1 MEAAAAGF
9 SSWIRGFLLPSL
21 WEAEVAVSAAALLV
35 AALLL
40 LFLDQAVQSASTKSS
55 ASLSSSP
62 PAAAS
67 FGRNVGGGY
76 RRRAKGKQVATELGG
91 TSKVALPCGSS
102 HPRGRNSY
110 VIKLE
115 LLSAKYLIGAN
126 LHGSSDP
133 YAVISCGEQR
143 RFSSMVPSSRN
154 PLWGEEFNFLVR
166 ELPVEVIITMYD
178 WDILCKCKVIGSVTV
193 TVLGEDKT
201 GATWFDLDS
210 KSGQI
215 CMRFSSAKV
224 FPTSESLFDICV
236 GIESQRKITL
246 NKQYLPMTEDS
257 GCLQAIFELPHDEVI
272 IPLQDI
278 DEIKRSQHSLI
289 NPAITIFLHTGSG
302 GHGTPPS
309 CSQNGRIRYR
319 FTSFWNRSRTFRALE
334 NALQIYRATLEAEKQ
349 VRMHLLQ
356 QRGSSDV
363 ICSKTYDLKTVERSI
378 ELAKAYQPFINEHVL
393 VDATSKTFPGTSEK
407 FFSVILSDN
416 SMFFQQYRHG
426 RKDTDLKLSKWYP
439 SDEYGGK
446 IREVMFRSLCHSPLC
461 PPDTAVT
468 EWQRASFSKDNA
480 NLIYETKHQA
490 HDVPFGSYFE
500 IHCRWSLRTT
510 SSSTC
515 HVDIKIGVNMKKWCI
530 LQSKIKSG
538 ATDEYKREVCKIL
551 EAACD
556 YVLKEESNSQASHEI
571 KHPVS

>member
-1 MEAAAAGF
+1 MEATGL
-9 SSWIRGFLLPSL
+9 SSWMRGFLLPSL

-40 LFLDQAVQSASTKSS
+40 LFLDQAVQSSTKSS
-55 ASLSSSP
+55 ASSSP
-62 PAAAS
+62 PLSSPPTTATAS
-67 FGRNVGGGY
+67 CRRDGGCGGCGC
-76 RRRAKGKQVATELGG
+76 RRRAKGKQAAAEHGS
-91 TSKVALPCGSS
+91 TSKIVHPDSSS
-102 HPRGRNSY
+102 HSRGRTSY

-126 LHGSSDP
+126 LNGSSDP
-133 YAVISCGEQR
+133 FAVISCGEQR

-154 PLWGEEFNFLVR
+154 RLWGEEFNFLVR
-166 ELPVEVIITMYD
+166 ELPVEVTITMYD
-178 WDILCKCKVIGSVTV
+178 WDIVCKCKVIGSVSV
-193 TVLGEDKT
+193 AVLGEDET

-215 CMRFSSAKV
+215 CLRFNSAKV
-224 FPTSESLFDICV
+224 FPTSESLFDQCV
-236 GIESQRKITL
+236 GIESQRKMML
-246 NKQYLPMTEDS
+246 SKQYLPITQDS
-257 GCLQAIFELPHDEVI
+257 GLLQAIFELPH
-272 IPLQDI
+272 

-289 NPAITIFLHTGSG
+289 NPAITIFLRTGSG

-309 CSQNGRIRYR
+309 CSQNGRIRYK
-319 FTSFWNRSRTFRALE
+319 FTSFWNRNRTFRALE
-334 NALQIYRATLEAEKQ
+334 NALRSYRATLEAEKQ
-349 VRMHLLQ
+349 VRMHSLQ

-363 ICSKTYDLKTVERSI
+363 ICSKTDDLKTAERSI
-378 ELAKAYQPFINEHVL
+378 EQAKTFQPFINEHVL
-393 VDATSKTFPGTSEK
+393 VVATSKTFPGTSEK
-407 FFSVILSDN
+407 FFSIILGDN

-468 EWQRASFSKDNA
+468 EWQRASFSKDKT
-480 NLIYETKHQA
+480 NLVVSKNNLQ
-490 HDVPFGSYFE
+490 FNMS
-500 IHCRWSLRTT
+500 R
-510 SSSTC
+510 
-515 HVDIKIGVNMKKWCI
+515 VNMKKWCI

-538 ATDEYKREVCKIL
+538 ATDEYRREVCKIL

-571 KHPVS
+571 VAISST

>member
-1 MEAAAAGF
+1 MEAAGL
-9 SSWIRGFLLPSL
+9 SSWMRGFLLPSL

-40 LFLDQAVQSASTKSS
+40 LFLDQAVQSSTKSP
-55 ASLSSSP
+55 ASSSSP
-62 PAAAS
+62 PPSPTTTAAAS
-67 FGRNVGGGY
+67 CRRDGGCGGCGCR
-76 RRRAKGKQVATELGG
+76 RRRAKGKPAAAELGG
-91 TSKVALPCGSS
+91 TSKVALPDGSPHS
-102 HPRGRNSY
+102 RGRTSY

-126 LHGSSDP
+126 LNGSSDP

-166 ELPVEVIITMYD
+166 ELPVEVTITMYD
-178 WDILCKCKVIGSVTV
+178 WDTVCKCKVIGSVTV
-193 TVLGEDKT
+193 AVLGEDET

-215 CMRFSSAKV
+215 CLRFSSAKV
-224 FPTSESLFDICV
+224 FPTSERLFT
-236 GIESQRKITL
+236 K
-246 NKQYLPMTEDS
+246 
-257 GCLQAIFELPHDEVI
+257 VI
-272 IPLQDI
+272 LVLWRGLSCTMG
-278 DEIKRSQHSLI
+278 IKRSQHSLI
-289 NPAITIFLHTGSG
+289 NPAITIFLRTGSG

-309 CSQNGRIRYR
+309 CSQNGRIRYK
-319 FTSFWNRSRTFRALE
+319 FTSFWNRNRTFRALE
-334 NALQIYRATLEAEKQ
+334 NALQSYRATLEAEKQ
-349 VRMHLLQ
+349 VRMHSLQ
-356 QRGSSDV
+356 QRRSSDV
-363 ICSKTYDLKTVERSI
+363 ICSKTDDLKTAERSI
-378 ELAKAYQPFINEHVL
+378 EQAKAFQPFINEHVL
-393 VDATSKTFPGTSEK
+393 VDATS
-407 FFSVILSDN
+407 
-416 SMFFQQYRHG
+416 
-426 RKDTDLKLSKWYP
+426 LSKWYP

-468 EWQRASFSKDNA
+468 EWQRASFSKNKT

-500 IHCRWSLRTT
+500 VASKNNLQFNMSR
-510 SSSTC
+510 
-515 HVDIKIGVNMKKWCI
+515 VNMKKWCI

-538 ATDEYKREVCKIL
+538 ATDEYRREVCKIL

-556 YVLKEESNSQASHEI
+556 YVLKEESNNQASHEI
-571 KHPVS
+571 EAISLT

>member
-1 MEAAAAGF
+1 MEAAGL
-9 SSWIRGFLLPSL
+9 SSWMRGFLLPSL

-40 LFLDQAVQSASTKSS
+40 LFLDQAVQSSTKSP
-55 ASLSSSP
+55 ASSSSP
-62 PAAAS
+62 PPSPTTTAAAS
-67 FGRNVGGGY
+67 CRRDGGCGGCGCR
-76 RRRAKGKQVATELGG
+76 RRRAKGKPAAAELGG
-91 TSKVALPCGSS
+91 TSKVALPDGSPHS
-102 HPRGRNSY
+102 RGRTSY

-126 LHGSSDP
+126 LNGSSDP

-166 ELPVEVIITMYD
+166 ELPVEFCTAPVNDSKVTITMYD
-178 WDILCKCKVIGSVTV
+178 WDTVCKCKVIGSVTV
-193 TVLGEDKT
+193 AVLGEDET

-215 CMRFSSAKV
+215 CLRFSSAKV
-224 FPTSESLFDICV
+224 FPTSERLFT
-236 GIESQRKITL
+236 K
-246 NKQYLPMTEDS
+246 
-257 GCLQAIFELPHDEVI
+257 VI
-272 IPLQDI
+272 LVLWRGLSCTMG
-278 DEIKRSQHSLI
+278 IKRSQHSLI
-289 NPAITIFLHTGSG
+289 NPAITIFLRTGSG

-309 CSQNGRIRYR
+309 CSQNGRIRYK
-319 FTSFWNRSRTFRALE
+319 FTSFWNRNRTFRALE
-334 NALQIYRATLEAEKQ
+334 NALQSYRATLEAEKQ
-349 VRMHLLQ
+349 VRMHSLQ
-356 QRGSSDV
+356 QRRSSDV
-363 ICSKTYDLKTVERSI
+363 ICSKTDDLKTAERSI
-378 ELAKAYQPFINEHVL
+378 EQAKAFQPFINEHVL
-393 VDATSKTFPGTSEK
+393 VDATS
-407 FFSVILSDN
+407 
-416 SMFFQQYRHG
+416 
-426 RKDTDLKLSKWYP
+426 LSKWYP

-468 EWQRASFSKDNA
+468 EWQRASFSKNKT

-500 IHCRWSLRTT
+500 IHCRWHLRTT

-515 HVDIKIGVNMKKWCI
+515 QVDIKIGVNMKKWCI

-538 ATDEYKREVCKIL
+538 ATDEYRREVCKIL

-556 YVLKEESNSQASHEI
+556 YVLKEESNNQASHEI
-571 KHPVS
+571 EAISLT